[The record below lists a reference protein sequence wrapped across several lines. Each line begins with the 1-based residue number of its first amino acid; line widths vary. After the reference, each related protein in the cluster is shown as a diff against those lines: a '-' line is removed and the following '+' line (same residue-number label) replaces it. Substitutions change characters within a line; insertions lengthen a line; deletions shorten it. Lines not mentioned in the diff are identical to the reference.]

1 MEDESRASHDVA
13 SNQDLLQTSST
24 SSRWFSGPTLS
35 ESPILDLLNATDKKE
50 RDRLTEK
57 WRDHKL
63 EELNFVG
70 IVAALLTGC
79 LTTGTGSWPNFIPG
93 GEAQPWQVRTCWFVG
108 IIFGLT
114 SILSAADQTIR
125 LHRISAHRNAP
136 RRIRMLIRGDKK
148 KTGGQIVPA
157 RPRMFIW
164 QLPVFF
170 LICATVA
177 MMTGIW
183 VLVWIATMETGKFVW
198 KENAKSAV
206 AFTVVTGV
214 TAIIF
219 FWSQKLLHA
228 SVHEQDDDSEF

>member
-1 MEDESRASHDVA
+1 MAEESHS
-13 SNQDLLQTSST
+13 LLPNNP
-24 SSRWFSGPTLS
+24 RWVSGPSLS
-35 ESPILDLLNATDKKE
+35 ESPILDLLNCPEKHD
-50 RDRLTEK
+50 RDRLTEQ

-63 EELNFVG
+63 KELNFVG

-79 LTTGTGSWPNFIPG
+79 LTSTGSWPNFTPG
-93 GEAQPWQVRTCWFVG
+93 GEVQPWQVRTCWFVG

-136 RRIRMLIRGDKK
+136 RRIRMLIRGNAKRIR
-148 KTGGQIVPA
+148 GQI
-157 RPRMFIW
+157 RPSRVRMFIW

-170 LICATVA
+170 LTCATVA

-183 VLVWIATMETGKFVW
+183 VLVWTATMEAGTFVW

-206 AFTVVTGV
+206 VFTSITGV
-214 TAIIF
+214 TGIIF
-219 FWSQKLLHA
+219 FWAQTLLHA
-228 SVHEQDDDSEF
+228 PVHEEDEDCEF